1 MSIEMPAYI
10 VKYVY
15 VCIYKNNYVYI
26 YIYIYRCVYRHT
38 YIIHTYIQKE

>member
-15 VCIYKNNYVYI
+15 VCIYKNNYVCI
-26 YIYIYRCVYRHT
+26 YIYICVYRHT
-38 YIIHTYIQKE
+38 YIIYTYIQKE